1 MKRIRSESL
10 DPQRRR
16 LYRDAILVALNGN
29 TLLAI
34 AKGFLAWL
42 TGSSAIFSDAINSLS
57 DMLYSLLMSAG
68 LYVSQKPADE
78 DHPQG
83 HARFEPLVSLFIA
96 GAMTVAGVTAVWKS
110 IERFISGSAAVPA
123 KWPTVVL
130 LGSIAVKVGMY
141 LLVNRIGDEAQS
153 PAIQASARDNLADIL
168 TSAAALL
175 GVWGARLINPIF
187 DPIAGFL
194 VGLWIFRATIEIVRE
209 NVGYLTGRGAPPEL
223 CQQIAETT
231 RNVPGVEGVHQ
242 VIADYVGP
250 RLRVDMHV
258 EIDGDVSLQHAH
270 EIGENVRRAVKEIPQ
285 VDLVFIHLEPVG
297 GDHPH

>member
-1 MKRIRSESL
+1 MKRIRTEIP
-10 DPQRRR
+10 DPKRQR
-16 LYRDAILVALNGN
+16 LYRNAILIALGGN
-29 TLLAI
+29 ALLAA
-34 AKGFLAWL
+34 AKGVLAWI

-68 LYVSQKPADE
+68 LYVSQQPADE

-96 GAMTVAGVTAVWKS
+96 GAMTVAGGTAVWKS
-110 IERFISGSAAVPA
+110 IQRFLSGGNAVPA
-123 KWPTVVL
+123 TWPTVVL
-130 LGSIAVKVGMY
+130 LGSMVVKVGMY
-141 LLVNRIGDEAQS
+141 LLVNRIGDEAHS

-209 NVGYLTGRGAPPEL
+209 NVGYLTGRGAPPAL
-223 CQQIAETT
+223 CQQIAKTT

-270 EIGENVRRAVKEIPQ
+270 DIGENVREEVKKIPQ

-297 GDHPH
+297 GDHPD

>member
-1 MKRIRSESL
+1 LKQIRTESPDPKR
-10 DPQRRR
+10 QR
-16 LYRDAILVALNGN
+16 LYRNAILIALGGN
-29 TLLAI
+29 ALLAA
-34 AKGFLAWL
+34 AKSVLAWI

-57 DMLYSLLMSAG
+57 DMLYSLLMSVG
-68 LYVSQKPADE
+68 LYVSQRPADE

-96 GAMTVAGVTAVWKS
+96 GAMTVAGGTAVWKS
-110 IERFISGSAAVPA
+110 IQRFLSGGGAVPA

-130 LGSIAVKVGMY
+130 LGSVILKVGMY

-168 TSAAALL
+168 TSTAALL

-194 VGLWIFRATIEIVRE
+194 VGLWIFRATVEIVRE
-209 NVGYLTGRGAPPEL
+209 NIGYLTGRGAPQNL
-223 CQQIAETT
+223 CKQIAEAA
-231 RNVPGVEGVHQ
+231 RNVPNVEGVHQ

-258 EIDGDVSLQHAH
+258 EIDGDVTLQRAH
-270 EIGENVRRAVKEIPQ
+270 EIGENVRTAIKEIPQ
-285 VDLVFIHLEPVG
+285 VDLVFIHLEPIG